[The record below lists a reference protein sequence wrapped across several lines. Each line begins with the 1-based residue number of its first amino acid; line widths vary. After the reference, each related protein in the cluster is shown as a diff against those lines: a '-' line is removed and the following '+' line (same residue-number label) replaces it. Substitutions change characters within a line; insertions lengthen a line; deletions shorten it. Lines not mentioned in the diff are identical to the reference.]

1 MGLVMVRSLK
11 FILTILF
18 VVTIAFVFPQTKSA
32 NVNDTKPKPLPFSS
46 DEEIVL
52 EGEFSRAILRGIN
65 VAEFRLKISKVED
78 AQTTNNEKTTSP
90 LYTVS
95 ADIKSK
101 GFAPKLFGISFHQL
115 VDSTVDPKSFFP
127 LKNNKIDEQGKRVR
141 KSETVFDKANGKVT
155 WTETDPNQPN
165 KTPRVITTEF
175 TGNTQDLASAFFYLR
190 LQPLKV
196 GESFTIKLHDS
207 GEINDIAVKVT
218 ERKQIKTILGKVW
231 TVKIEPD
238 IFGGKVLDGEGSAA
252 IWFTDDERKIPVKFQ
267 VKHRLGTIE
276 FKLKKFS
283 APT

>member
-1 MGLVMVRSLK
+1 MVRSLK
-11 FILTILF
+11 VILAILF
-18 VVTIAFVFPQTKSA
+18 VVSIALVSPRTKSA
-32 NVNDTKPKPLPFSS
+32 NENDTKPKPLPFSS
-46 DEEIVL
+46 DEEIIL
-52 EGEFSRAILRGIN
+52 NGEFSRAILRGID
-65 VAEFRLKISKVED
+65 VAEFRLKITKAED
-78 AQTTNNEKTTSP
+78 TQTKNTEKPNST
-90 LYTVS
+90 LYNVS

-101 GFAPKLFGISFHQL
+101 GFAPKLFGINFHQL
-115 VDSTVDPKSFFP
+115 VDSTVDPKSFLP
-127 LKNNKIDEQGKRVR
+127 LKNNKTDEQGKRVR
-141 KSETVFDKANGKVT
+141 KSETVFDKENGKVT

-165 KTPRVITTEF
+165 KTPRVVTTEF
-175 TGNTQDLASAFFYLR
+175 TGNAQDLASAFYYLR

-207 GEINDIAVKVT
+207 GEITDIAVKVT

-231 TVKIEPD
+231 AVKIEPD

-283 APT
+283 TPT

>member
-1 MGLVMVRSLK
+1 MVRSLK
-11 FILTILF
+11 VILAILF
-18 VVTIAFVFPQTKSA
+18 VVSIALVSPRTKSA
-32 NVNDTKPKPLPFSS
+32 NENDTKPKPLPFAS
-46 DEEIVL
+46 DEEIIL
-52 EGEFSRAILRGIN
+52 NGEFSRAILRGID
-65 VAEFRLKISKVED
+65 VAEFRLKITKAED
-78 AQTTNNEKTTSP
+78 TQTKNTEKPNST
-90 LYTVS
+90 LYNVS

-101 GFAPKLFGISFHQL
+101 GFAPKLFGINFHQL
-115 VDSTVDPKSFFP
+115 VDSTVDPKSFLP
-127 LKNNKIDEQGKRVR
+127 LKNNKTDEQGKRVR
-141 KSETVFDKANGKVT
+141 KSETVFDKENGKVT

-165 KTPRVITTEF
+165 KTPRVVTTEF
-175 TGNTQDLASAFFYLR
+175 TGNAQDLASAFYYLR

-207 GEINDIAVKVT
+207 GEITDIAVKVT

-231 TVKIEPD
+231 AVKIEPD

-283 APT
+283 TPT